1 MNTHKNARLTVRSR
15 LTLVNRVLVDG
26 MSKAEVARAMGVSY
40 ATVRKWVNRYQKGG
54 QAALADGSSR
64 PQRCPHRTPDN
75 IRDQVELLRRE
86 RRTYRQISQQL
97 EVSET
102 TVCRILRSR
111 GLNCLRLLEPAPP
124 IVRYEREAPGD
135 LIHLDIKK
143 LGRFRQP
150 GHRVT
155 GNRRIDS
162 VGAGWEYVHVTID
175 DHSRVAHAAIYNDE
189 TAASACDAL
198 LSAVRYY
205 KSLGIAVKRVMTDNG
220 SCYRSDRFRRLCRR
234 LGAKQIYTK
243 PYTPKTNGKAER
255 FIQTS
260 LRQWAY
266 ARSYDHSLHR
276 QHHLPLWLHQYN
288 WHRPH
293 AGINYQTPIQ
303 RLKLNGNNLVALHS

>member
-1 MNTHKNARLTVRSR
+1 MNTHKNARLTAHSR
-15 LTLVNRVLVDG
+15 LTLVRRVLVEG
-26 MSKAEVARAMGVSY
+26 LSKAEVARAMGVSY
-40 ATVRKWVNRYQKGG
+40 PTVRKWVKRYQKAGRAG
-54 QAALADGSSR
+54 LVDGSSR
-64 PQRCPHRTPDN
+64 PHHCPHQTPES
-75 IRDQVELLRRE
+75 IRDRVESLRRE
-86 RRTYRQISQQL
+86 RRTYRQISQEL
-97 EVSET
+97 GVSET

-111 GLNCLRLLEPAPP
+111 GLNRLRLLEPAPP

-143 LGRFRQP
+143 LGRFRRP

-162 VGAGWEYVHVTID
+162 VGAGWEYVHVALD
-175 DHSRVAHAAIYNDE
+175 DHSRVAHASIYSDE
-189 TAASACDAL
+189 TAVSACDAL
-198 LSAVRYY
+198 LTAARYY
-205 KSLGIAVKRVMTDNG
+205 RSLGIAVKRVMTDNG
-220 SCYRSDRFRRLCRR
+220 SCYCSDRFRRLCRR
-234 LGAKQIYTK
+234 LRIKHIRTK

-276 QHHLPLWLHQYN
+276 LHHLPLWLHHYN